1 MKASLSAGFRRF
13 RGGHIQKEQLLLQF
27 ERVEVGVLG
36 AGVEAGTV
44 LGDPRE
50 VAVTEDD
57 GIGIV
62 DLQAA
67 KQVEEGVLLSGGTR
81 IVVLAVGIETAL
93 VTDANR
99 VGIITTGMGTDHLFG
114 TA

>member
-1 MKASLSAGFRRF
+1 MKASREAGFRRF

-36 AGVEAGTV
+36 ASIEARTV
-44 LGDPRE
+44 LGDPGQ

>member
-1 MKASLSAGFRRF
+1 MKASREAGFRRF

-36 AGVEAGTV
+36 ASIEARTV
-44 LGDPRE
+44 LGDPGQ

-67 KQVEEGVLLSGGTR
+67 KQVEEDVYHWG
-81 IVVLAVGIETAL
+81 LAPVIDFCIFNEE
-93 VTDANR
+93 NEQ
-99 VGIITTGMGTDHLFG
+99 
-114 TA
+114 